1 MPCISL
7 LKQVVRL
14 ATELAARGLLFNML
28 LALYS
33 ICSFALIHICVCVC
47 IYVCIYQEL
56 SWCQCFFSKSLNV
69 YQVHTRYSV
78 DIPALN

>member
-33 ICSFALIHICVCVC
+33 IYIHICVRVHMCMYIPRVKL
-47 IYVCIYQEL
+47 VPV
-56 SWCQCFFSKSLNV
+56 FF
-69 YQVHTRYSV
+69 Q
-78 DIPALN
+78 